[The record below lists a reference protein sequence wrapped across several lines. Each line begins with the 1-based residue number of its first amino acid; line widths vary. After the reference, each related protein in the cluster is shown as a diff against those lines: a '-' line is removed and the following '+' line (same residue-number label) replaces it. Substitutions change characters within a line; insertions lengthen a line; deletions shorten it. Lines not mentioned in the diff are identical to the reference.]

1 MKTITINILS
11 ELKVW
16 LTVFLI
22 TNVLNVAAILIYKT
36 EWKEL
41 YTQLGFVFM
50 MSLFLYVLVALVRFI
65 VSLFRKKKN

>member
-1 MKTITINILS
+1 MKTITINIFT

-22 TNVLNVAAILIYKT
+22 TNVLNIAAILIYKT

-50 MSLFLYVLVALVRFI
+50 ISLFLYVLVAVVRLI
-65 VSLFRKKKN
+65 AGLFRKKEI